1 MRTHVQG
8 VLIRH
13 PEWQPDLVGF
23 QAESEWM
30 LGDWDQVQS
39 LVENSDSQSSSV
51 LFARILLA
59 MRQGNDAALQEVVSQ
74 ARMVVGTPLT
84 SSGSRGYKRAYDAA
98 LDLQLVHEL
107 EMVYRA
113 VKSGTHLDNL
123 LKILSLRMES
133 TLPAFRIREEVLA
146 IRRAALGLK

>member
-39 LVENSDSQSSSV
+39 LVEKSDSQSSSV

-59 MRQGNDAALQEVVSQ
+59 MRQGNDAAE
-74 ARMVVGTPLT
+74 
-84 SSGSRGYKRAYDAA
+84 
-98 LDLQLVHEL
+98 
-107 EMVYRA
+107 
-113 VKSGTHLDNL
+113 
-123 LKILSLRMES
+123 
-133 TLPAFRIREEVLA
+133 
-146 IRRAALGLK
+146 